1 MKKCI
6 VLCLLCGML
15 SGISA
20 QDLNVVFIGNSIT
33 QGVRLADPA
42 TEAPPAQA
50 ALYLQERVKGC
61 VDFRNCGR
69 SGRTTL
75 NFLPV
80 TDTEFPKMLKSAD
93 ELARKK
99 GILLFSI
106 MLGTNDSAVRGPL
119 GAPVH
124 TSVYYTNM
132 QAIIDALLERYPEA
146 LFVLHRPT
154 WYSLNT
160 YNSSTY
166 LAEGLKRL
174 QSYFPMLDRLVE
186 HYASRNPGQVF
197 SGDTLAFDFFKE
209 NYLTHHTPEN
219 GQAGT
224 FYLHP
229 NKAGAKELGRYW
241 AEAIIRV
248 LPKKMCK

>member
-1 MKKCI
+1 MKKYI
-6 VLCLLCGML
+6 VLVLLCAML
-15 SGISA
+15 PTIAA

-33 QGVRLADPA
+33 QGVRLSDPS

-50 ALYLQERVKGC
+50 ALYLQEHIKGD
-61 VDFRNCGR
+61 VEFRNCGR

-80 TDTEFPKMLKSAD
+80 TNTEFPKVVSAAD
-93 ELARKK
+93 ELADKK

-132 QAIIDALLERYPEA
+132 QAIIDALFERYPQA
-146 LFVLHRPT
+146 YVVLHRPT

-166 LAEGLKRL
+166 LEEGLKRL
-174 QSYFPMLDRLVE
+174 QSYFPMLDKLVE
-186 HYASRNPGQVF
+186 HYDDRREGQVF
-197 SGDTLAFDFFKE
+197 LGDTLAFGFFEK
-209 NYLTHHTPEN
+209 NYLTHHTPEQ

-229 NKAGAKELGRYW
+229 NKDGAKELGRYW
-241 AEAIIRV
+241 AQAILECVSR
-248 LPKKMCK
+248 KMRK